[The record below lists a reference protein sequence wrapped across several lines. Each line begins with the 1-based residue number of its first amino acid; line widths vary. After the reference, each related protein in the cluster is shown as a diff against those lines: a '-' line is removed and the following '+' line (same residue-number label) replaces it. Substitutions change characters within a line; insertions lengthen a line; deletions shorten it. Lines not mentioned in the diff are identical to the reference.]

1 MATLKSFPWLRER
14 IRIHL
19 TQWGYDVQ
27 VYGQTV
33 MRSPTYREAT
43 RFAVAIQ
50 TLVPCIVSKCS
61 GLEIAILAVSC
72 QFMSE
77 QIYGEKF

>member
-19 TQWGYDVQ
+19 TEWGYDVQ

-33 MRSPTYREAT
+33 MRTLEFREAS
-43 RFAVAIQ
+43 RFAAALQ
-50 TLVPCIVSKCS
+50 KALSTKTKTT
-61 GLEIAILAVSC
+61 E
-72 QFMSE
+72 
-77 QIYGEKF
+77 

>member
-19 TQWGYDVQ
+19 TEWGYDVQ

-33 MRSPTYREAT
+33 MRTTHFREAT
-43 RFAVAIQ
+43 RFAAALERAFSNQ
-50 TLVPCIVSKCS
+50 KKAGDLDGQWCAGTDRNPRWRRPPS
-61 GLEIAILAVSC
+61 GS
-72 QFMSE
+72 
-77 QIYGEKF
+77 

>member
-19 TQWGYDVQ
+19 TEWGYDVQ

-33 MRSPTYREAT
+33 MRTTHFREAT
-43 RFAVAIQ
+43 RFAAA
-50 TLVPCIVSKCS
+50 
-61 GLEIAILAVSC
+61 LERAFSN
-72 QFMSE
+72 Q
-77 QIYGEKF
+77 KKPTT

>member
-14 IRIHL
+14 IQIHL

-33 MRSPTYREAT
+33 MRSSTYREAT
-43 RFAVAIQ
+43 RFASSLRRALSKEQ
-50 TLVPCIVSKCS
+50 VPWR
-61 GLEIAILAVSC
+61 
-72 QFMSE
+72 
-77 QIYGEKF
+77 

>member
-1 MATLKSFPWLRER
+1 MATLKNSNGLRER

-33 MRSPTYREAT
+33 MRAPTYKEAT
-43 RFAVAIQ
+43 RFASSLRRA
-50 TLVPCIVSKCS
+50 LCKRPLRSH
-61 GLEIAILAVSC
+61 A
-72 QFMSE
+72 
-77 QIYGEKF
+77 